1 MQLDIY
7 TLIFIAITVVVV
19 LQLRSVLGKR
29 TGNERPPFDPYS
41 SKEESKVEKTDTA
54 DNVVTMPRR
63 PGAPEPVINHQL
75 DEGDTVTAVIDK
87 LAQSGTALNAGL
99 KAIAEVDHYFNPDE
113 FVKGANGAYEL
124 IVTAFAAGDRK
135 TLRNLLSSDVFDGFD
150 AAIDEREKRK
160 ETIDF
165 SFVGINRSVISAA
178 ELVGSAAR
186 VRVDFRSEIISATM
200 DEEGRV
206 IEGDPNAVDEVTD
219 IWTFE
224 RDTNTG
230 DPNWKLIATETPE

>member
-7 TLIFIAITVVVV
+7 TLIFIAISVVVF
-19 LQLRSVLGKR
+19 LQLRNVLGKR

-41 SKEESKVEKTDTA
+41 AKSESKVDKEA
-54 DNVVTMPRR
+54 AQDNVVAMPRR
-63 PGAPEPVINHQL
+63 PGAPEPVMNPQL
-75 DEGDTVTAVIDK
+75 DEGDAVTTVIDR
-87 LAQSGTALNAGL
+87 LAETGTALNTGL
-99 KAIAEVDHYFNPDE
+99 KSLVQADPSFNPDE
-113 FVKGANGAYEL
+113 FLQGAGAAYEF

-135 TLRNLLSSDVFDGFD
+135 TLKNLLSDDVFDGFD
-150 AAIDEREKRK
+150 GAITEREKRK

-165 SFVGINRSVISAA
+165 SFVGINKASISGAD
-178 ELVGSAAR
+178 LVGSMAR
-186 VRVDFRSEIISATM
+186 VRVDFKSEIISATM

-224 RDTNTG
+224 RDTRSN
-230 DPNWKLIATETPE
+230 DPNWKLVATETPE